1 MKSSTKKMLKSV
13 SKKDY
18 VLAGNDYTKVDP
30 HYIVL
35 YTNVRKVVRVNAVNE
50 ETAIER
56 ALAREIDKN
65 TWKHMGYQ
73 YIDTDYDMVEEK
85 DYEAHKHINKEVRGG
100 GN

>member
-30 HYIVL
+30 YYIVL
-35 YTNVRKVVRVNAVNE
+35 YTNVKKVVRVNAVNE
-50 ETAIER
+50 ERAIER

-73 YIDTDYDMVEEK
+73 YMDTDYDIVEEK
-85 DYEAHKHINKEVRGG
+85 DYEAHKHINKEVRG
-100 GN
+100 

>member
-1 MKSSTKKMLKSV
+1 MKSSTKKMLKSA

-18 VLAGNDYTKVDP
+18 VIATNNYTKVDP

-65 TWKHMGYQ
+65 TWTHMGYE
-73 YIDTDYDMVEEK
+73 YIDTDYDIVEEK
-85 DYEAHKHINKEVRGG
+85 DYEAHKYINKEVRG
-100 GN
+100 

>member
-30 HYIVL
+30 YYIVL
-35 YTNVRKVVRVNAVNE
+35 YTNVRKVVRVNAINE

-100 GN
+100 GD

>member
-13 SKKDY
+13 SKKNY
-18 VLAGNDYTKVDP
+18 VIPTNGYTKVDP
-30 HYIVL
+30 YYIVL
-35 YTNVRKVVRVNAVNE
+35 YTNVRKVVRVNANSE
-50 ETAIER
+50 QTAIDR

-85 DYEAHKHINKEVRGG
+85 DYEAHKQINKEVRG
-100 GN
+100 

>member
-1 MKSSTKKMLKSV
+1 MKSSTKKRLKSA

-18 VLAGNDYTKVDP
+18 VIATNKYTKVDP

-65 TWKHMGYQ
+65 TWKHMGYE
-73 YIDTDYDMVEEK
+73 YIDTDYDIVEEK
-85 DYEAHKHINKEVRGG
+85 DYEAHKYINKEVRG
-100 GN
+100 

>member
-30 HYIVL
+30 YYIVL
-35 YTNVRKVVRVNAVNE
+35 YTNVKKVVRVNAVNE
-50 ETAIER
+50 ERAIER

-65 TWKHMGYQ
+65 TWKHMGYE
-73 YIDTDYDMVEEK
+73 YIDTDYDIVEEK
-85 DYEAHKHINKEVRGG
+85 DYEAHKYINKEVRG
-100 GN
+100 

>member
-30 HYIVL
+30 YYIVL

-50 ETAIER
+50 EMAIER

-65 TWKHMGYQ
+65 TWKHMGYE
-73 YIDTDYDMVEEK
+73 YIDTDYDIVEEN
-85 DYEAHKHINKEVRGG
+85 DYEAHKRINKEVRGG

>member
-1 MKSSTKKMLKSV
+1 MKSSTKKILKSV

-35 YTNVRKVVRVNAVNE
+35 YTNVKKVVRVNAVNE

-65 TWKHMGYQ
+65 TKNLKANVYSLYRYPDLRRSYQ
-73 YIDTDYDMVEEK
+73 T
-85 DYEAHKHINKEVRGG
+85 R
-100 GN
+100 

>member
-1 MKSSTKKMLKSV
+1 MKSSTKKMLKSA

-18 VLAGNDYTKVDP
+18 VIATNNYTKVDP

-65 TWKHMGYQ
+65 TWKHMGYE
-73 YIDTDYDMVEEK
+73 YIDTDYDIVEEK
-85 DYEAHKHINKEVRGG
+85 DYEAYKYINKEVRGG

>member
-1 MKSSTKKMLKSV
+1 MLKSV

-35 YTNVRKVVRVNAVNE
+35 YTNVKKVVRVNAVNE

-73 YIDTDYDMVEEK
+73 YIDTDYDMVRRKIMRLINTLIKKFEE
-85 DYEAHKHINKEVRGG
+85 G